1 MRPVNKRILGASLLV
16 LFALG
21 AGVFSLWVQL
31 DPFVGGGAALPLV
44 SAGSGAGFAV
54 AAYVIA
60 GRLPPRGFALAA
72 LGLCAAAATLGAIV
86 LSYA

>member
-1 MRPVNKRILGASLLV
+1 VAKRILGASLLV
-16 LFALG
+16 LLALG

-31 DPFVGGGAALPLV
+31 DPFVGGGSALPLV

-54 AAYVIA
+54 AGYLIA
-60 GRLPPRGFALAA
+60 GRGPPRGFALVA
-72 LGLCAAAATLGAIV
+72 LGLCAAAATLGVIV